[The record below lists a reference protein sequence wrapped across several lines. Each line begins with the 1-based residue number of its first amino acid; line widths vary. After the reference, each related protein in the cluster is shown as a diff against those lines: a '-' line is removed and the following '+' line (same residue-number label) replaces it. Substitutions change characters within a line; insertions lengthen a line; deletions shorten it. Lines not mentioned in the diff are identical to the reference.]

1 MSGNV
6 KSLSNHEAVTELLSL
21 MRENGRK
28 LEAMALSSMISSID
42 NIDRQYSEL
51 LSTTQDQRQQLI
63 EATEQ
68 CRAVGGDPP
77 DLNLTSY
84 QVFQSE
90 AEQVLAKV
98 NVAQDETVAWAK
110 DTVRNFELIGVS
122 ALDTTKD
129 IVDIHNLLE
138 ALRKQARNSA
148 WNMLACTETMGGQM
162 ISSIQAMRDK
172 ELSPLQAVRKLL
184 SNDGE
189 LVSSYM
195 CSPETAAEEFEISK
209 KLYFQLTGRS
219 QPVGRDV
226 LMYRIIQSFKPGEI
240 SPEDANR
247 IGYELAMKYTKGQ
260 HQFVV
265 ATHVDKAHIHT
276 HIEINSTNLNC
287 DGKLRDVKQSAL
299 VLRRLN
305 DELCRAHGLS
315 VIENPKPSAKKQK
328 EMAATK
334 YGTSHKEQL
343 RQTIDRVLPTCQGY
357 DDFLAKMRAE
367 GYEIKEGKMLS
378 FRAPGWDRFTRS
390 SKLGSDYTK
399 EVLRERSTTRRGRTA
414 EAKKPLLRNGRKVNM
429 LIDIQAKMAAGKGAG
444 YERWAKVFNL
454 KEAAKTLNFL
464 VENGLTDYDE
474 LAARAEQA
482 GDRFDDVSRRIK
494 QLEARMA
501 EVAQL
506 KTHIINYSKTREI
519 YAAYKKSRHK
529 KEFLAEHGDEIAQHE
544 AAKKAFDAL
553 GGKPIPKVAQLSQEY
568 AALLA
573 EKQEQYTEYKAL
585 RQDMI
590 DYRTMKQN
598 VDKILGLEPEE
609 QTQQQEQTS
618 ER

>member
-1 MSGNV
+1 MAI
-6 KSLSNHEAVTELLSL
+6 SNIIPRKI
-21 MRENGRK
+21 MRNR
-28 LEAMALSSMISSID
+28 
-42 NIDRQYSEL
+42 
-51 LSTTQDQRQQLI
+51 TRQQSM
-63 EATEQ
+63 TERHDYDQ
-68 CRAVGGDPP
+68 K
-77 DLNLTSY
+77 
-84 QVFQSE
+84 
-90 AEQVLAKV
+90 AEK
-98 NVAQDETVAWAK
+98 T
-110 DTVRNFELIGVS
+110 
-122 ALDTTKD
+122 
-129 IVDIHNLLE
+129 
-138 ALRKQARNSA
+138 
-148 WNMLACTETMGGQM
+148 
-162 ISSIQAMRDK
+162 
-172 ELSPLQAVRKLL
+172 
-184 SNDGE
+184 NDGE

-219 QPVGRDV
+219 QPIGRDV
-226 LMYRIIQSFKPGEI
+226 IMYRIIQSFKPGEI

-287 DGKLRDVKQSAL
+287 NGKLRDVKQPAL

-328 EMAATK
+328 EMAAAK

-343 RQTIDRVLPTCQGY
+343 RQTIDRLLSDCQGY
-357 DDFLAKMRAE
+357 DDFLTRMRAE

-390 SKLGSDYTK
+390 SKLGSNYTK
-399 EVLRERSTTRRGRTA
+399 EALRERSTTRRGRTA

-444 YERWAKVFNL
+444 YERWAKIFNL

-474 LAARAEQA
+474 LVARAEQA

-506 KTHIINYSKTREI
+506 KTHIINYSKTREV

-544 AAKKAFDAL
+544 AAKRAFDAL

-573 EKQEQYTEYKAL
+573 EKQEQYAEYKAL

-609 QTQQQEQTS
+609 QAQNREQKS